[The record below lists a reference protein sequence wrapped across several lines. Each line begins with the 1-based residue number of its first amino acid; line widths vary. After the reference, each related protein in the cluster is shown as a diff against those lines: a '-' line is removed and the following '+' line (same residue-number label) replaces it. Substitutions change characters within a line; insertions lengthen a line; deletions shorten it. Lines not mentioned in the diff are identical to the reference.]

1 MNSAARSPSPMD
13 GFDADDEFTT
23 GTAADAAPRAFSFP
37 DELAEEPPPP
47 LAAPPPLVAD
57 PFESQAAAG
66 ILQPFNPALDEEP
79 QAEAPPPPPLA
90 PSRIDPFDGLPVL
103 DDAPALPA
111 AGGGD
116 ATAAFN
122 PVGSLI
128 GHVETAMGETP
139 VPRIA
144 IHVFAQRPETAEA
157 AERASAD
164 RRLARATTLVR
175 PGGLAEALDVYRNT
189 PTPSLL
195 MIESL
200 DPADTLLAG
209 LDRLAEVCDPGT
221 KVVIMGQFNDIA
233 LYRELMRRGVSE
245 YLTPPLNPLQMIR
258 AISGLYAD
266 PATPFVGRTLA
277 FVGAKGGVGA
287 SSLAHNFAWAL
298 SEHVQANTC
307 IVDYDLPFGT
317 AALDFNQDPIQG
329 FADAL
334 SKPDRLDPVLMD
346 RMVARCTER
355 LSLFAAP
362 ATLDDDFDIAASA
375 YEEVGRKVRSTAP
388 YVVLDL
394 PHVWSGWMR
403 QTLLSSD
410 DVVIV
415 ATPDLASL
423 RNGKNLIDIIRRG
436 RPNDAPPHLVV
447 NQVGLPGRPE
457 IPVKE
462 FSKALD
468 LEPALVMPFDAK
480 LFGQAANNG
489 QMIFEVNSKAKA
501 AEGLMTFAQQL
512 SRREAPAPR
521 PKGVLDRLL
530 GR

>member
-1 MNSAARSPSPMD
+1 MISSAVSSGPIE
-13 GFDADDEFTT
+13 GFDADDDFSQP
-23 GTAADAAPRAFSFP
+23 AAAAEAFGFP
-37 DELAEEPPPP
+37 DEEPPPP
-47 LAAPPPLVAD
+47 PPMAGA
-57 PFESQAAAG
+57 QALG
-66 ILQPFNPALDEEP
+66 ILQPFDPALDEEP
-79 QAEAPPPPPLA
+79 ASAAPPQAEPERLN
-90 PSRIDPFDGLPVL
+90 PFAGLPAPTE
-103 DDAPALPA
+103 APAALVTDTA
-111 AGGGD
+111 
-116 ATAAFN
+116 AAFN
-122 PVGSLI
+122 PVGALL
-128 GHVETAMGETP
+128 GQVESAMGEAP

-144 IHVFAQRPETAEA
+144 IHVFAQRPETAA
-157 AERASAD
+157 TAERAASD

-175 PGGLAEALDVYRNT
+175 PGGLADALEYYRNT

-200 DPADTLLAG
+200 DPAETLLAG

-221 KVVIMGQFNDIA
+221 KVVIIGQQNDIA

-245 YLTPPLNPLQMIR
+245 YLTPPFGPLQMIR
-258 AISGLYAD
+258 TIAGLYAD
-266 PATPFVGRTLA
+266 PATPFTGRTLA

-287 SSLAHNFAWAL
+287 SSIAHNFAWAL

-329 FADAL
+329 IADAL

-346 RMVARCTER
+346 RMTARCTER

-362 ATLDDDFDIAASA
+362 ANLDDDFDIAASA
-375 YEEVGRKVRSTAP
+375 YEEVGRKIRSTAP
-388 YVVLDL
+388 YIVLDL

-403 QTLLSSD
+403 ATLMSSD

-415 ATPDLASL
+415 ASPDLASL
-423 RNGKNLIDIIRRG
+423 RNAKNLIDLIRRG

-457 IPVKE
+457 IPLKE

-468 LEPALVMPFDAK
+468 VEPALVMPFDSK

-489 QMIFEVNSKAKA
+489 QMIFEVNAKAKA
-501 AEGLMTFAQQL
+501 AEGLMAFAQQL
-512 SRREAPAPR
+512 SRREAPAPKA
-521 PKGVLDRLL
+521 KGLLDKLL